1 MGYFQSLAER
11 SFQERDDGTV
21 LFFPWGA
28 LGGAYVIQS
37 RRRFE
42 EIYGFCRRYLAF
54 SIPTVVGVTLG
65 GTLVILWRLGQ
76 NPRSLT
82 LLLLSFGGLAA
93 ILWIYYAIRVRSLV
107 KGLEESDERPDLP
120 TRPGANPLSAKLNA
134 ARKEIVLATVASG
147 VLLHVL
153 VDLEPGP
160 LGLASGAF
168 GLVGGLGWRKWRSSG
183 R

>member
-28 LGGAYVIQS
+28 LGGAYVIES

-42 EIYGFCRRYLAF
+42 EIYDFCRRYLAV
-54 SIPTVVGVTLG
+54 SLPLMVGVALG
-65 GTLVILWRLGQ
+65 GTLVVLWRLGQ
-76 NPRSLT
+76 NPRSLS
-82 LLLLSFGGLAA
+82 LLILSFGGLAA
-93 ILWIYYAIRVRSLV
+93 VLGIYYAIRVRSLV
-107 KGLEESDERPDLP
+107 RGLEESDRRPDLP
-120 TRPGANPLSAKLNA
+120 SRPGANPMSARLNA
-134 ARKEIVLATVASG
+134 ARIEILLATVVSG
-147 VLLHVL
+147 VLLHFL

-160 LGLASGAF
+160 LGLAAGAL
-168 GLVGGLGWRKWRSSG
+168 GLVGGLGWRKWRNSE